1 VKKYRRKIYYILLI
15 ISAIILG
22 AGIGLWRVY
31 FGGFHVS
38 LQQTQKIMEED
49 NSFQYYYRLL
59 DDNEKECY
67 QKIFY
72 VLSHFEDNVRLNSS
86 DINSVQSIFESV
98 IYDHPELYYV
108 NYQFQYRIQGNTM
121 VFMPIYDYDKEQVDS
136 YNQRIEE
143 KTKDILIK
151 AKEQEEPVM
160 RAKVIYD
167 YIIETVNYHQNE
179 NDQNILSAFLEGTS
193 VCAGY
198 AKAYQY
204 LLSKADIDA
213 VYMVGK
219 AKETVSQTAQG
230 QGHAWI
236 MLHIHDDYYY
246 SDPTWGDNE
255 QESMKH
261 TCYGY
266 FMMSEKEML
275 ACYKP
280 EVKYEKTKD
289 VGNIFFQQR
298 GCYMSNYDEDILSH
312 AIVNGLENKTRIAE
326 VKCANDEVY
335 QKLKKN
341 IQSSYLGYR
350 LLKENECWSNRCIY
364 SYNDELKLVELYY

>member
-1 VKKYRRKIYYILLI
+1 MKKYRRKIYYILLI

-143 KTKDILIK
+143 KTKI
-151 AKEQEEPVM
+151 
-160 RAKVIYD
+160 
-167 YIIETVNYHQNE
+167 
-179 NDQNILSAFLEGTS
+179 S
-193 VCAGY
+193 
-198 AKAYQY
+198 
-204 LLSKADIDA
+204 LSK
-213 VYMVGK
+213 
-219 AKETVSQTAQG
+219 
-230 QGHAWI
+230 
-236 MLHIHDDYYY
+236 LR
-246 SDPTWGDNE
+246 N
-255 QESMKH
+255 
-261 TCYGY
+261 
-266 FMMSEKEML
+266 
-275 ACYKP
+275 
-280 EVKYEKTKD
+280 
-289 VGNIFFQQR
+289 
-298 GCYMSNYDEDILSH
+298 
-312 AIVNGLENKTRIAE
+312 
-326 VKCANDEVY
+326 
-335 QKLKKN
+335 KKN
-341 IQSSYLGYR
+341 Q
-350 LLKENECWSNRCIY
+350 
-364 SYNDELKLVELYY
+364 